1 MSKGTG
7 GEGTSKVPK
16 TLPPQSGAKGKSPT
30 AKTARLIHAPLSFVL
45 TVSSPISFSCPLNVT
60 LNKPACC
67 SVLRRTARKVRKGS
81 FPGWS
86 GCLGLWS
93 RGNLE
98 KAYLNREQALPTHA
112 QCTRQ
117 QHSFA
122 GVCWFGLQMERR
134 CRRRRFSVVTLGTD
148 VLFRTVTAL

>member
-67 SVLRRTARKVRKGS
+67 SVSRRTARKVRNGS

-93 RGNLE
+93 RGTLE
-98 KAYLNREQALPTHA
+98 KAYLNREQALPTVLKA
-112 QCTRQ
+112 RGSSTPSREY
-117 QHSFA
+117 A
-122 GVCWFGLQMERR
+122 G
-134 CRRRRFSVVTLGTD
+134 SVSRWNGD
-148 VLFRTVTAL
+148 VEGEDSL